1 MVTLDDISILLQIL
15 DLHQAVR
22 AVTVEG
28 KRYDDICEKIAIT
41 DITLAKRRRRKRETP
56 EGDSDPRQAV
66 YLN

>member
-1 MVTLDDISILLQIL
+1 MMTFHDKSNPLQIL

-22 AVTVEG
+22 AVTVDG
-28 KRYDDICEKIAIT
+28 KRYDDICEEIAIT
-41 DITLAKRRRRKRETP
+41 DITLAKRRRKRETP